1 FLYAIFSSS
10 LTTPQMLGNLNLK
23 LFFYVFRSPGC
34 DAKKYLIMENR
45 GHTLYAL
52 NAGINLEKR

>member
-1 FLYAIFSSS
+1 
-10 LTTPQMLGNLNLK
+10 MLGNLNLK